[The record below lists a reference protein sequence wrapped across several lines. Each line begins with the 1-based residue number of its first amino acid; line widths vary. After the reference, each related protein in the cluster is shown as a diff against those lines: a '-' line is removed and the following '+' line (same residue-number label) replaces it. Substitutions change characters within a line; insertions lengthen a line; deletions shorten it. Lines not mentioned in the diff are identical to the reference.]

1 MKDHRDLIMPAGQ
14 YGPQSMDLNP
24 ITLSFPNGLE
34 KAFKEH
40 FFSNSLT
47 LVRISLLAG
56 IFFYGFFGILDA
68 HLVPEMKNK
77 LWYVR
82 FVFVSPFL
90 LAVIGFSYFK
100 QFKKY
105 FQISVASA
113 MIISGLGIIFMIS
126 LVPPPV
132 NYSYYAG
139 LILVFIWG
147 YAFTRVR
154 FIYATPAGWL
164 LVLLY
169 EIVAVH
175 VSNTPTSVLYSNNF
189 FFIGANIIGM
199 FVCYSI
205 EYYARANFYITYLL
219 EKEQEKIIAANRR
232 LEELVDKRTKQL
244 LGLNKD
250 LVREIEERKRS
261 EEKIGGLGPDF
272 CNN

>member
-1 MKDHRDLIMPAGQ
+1 MKDHKDLIMPATLP
-14 YGPQSMDLNP
+14 GPHAMDLNP
-24 ITLSFPNGLE
+24 LTLSFSGDLE
-34 KAFKEH
+34 KSFREH
-40 FFSNSLT
+40 FFSNSLK

-68 HLVPEMKNK
+68 QLVPDMKTK

-82 FVFVSPFL
+82 FAFVSPFL
-90 LAVIGFSYFK
+90 LAVIVFSYFK
-100 QFKKY
+100 NFKKY
-105 FQISVASA
+105 FQAAVTTS
-113 MIISGLGIIFMIS
+113 MIIAGLGIIAMIL

-154 FIYATPAGWL
+154 FVYATPAGWL
-164 LVLLY
+164 LVILY

-175 VSNTPTSVLYSNNF
+175 ISKTPYSVLYSNNF

-205 EYYARANFYITYLL
+205 EYYARANFFITYLL
-219 EKEQEKIIAANRR
+219 EKEQQKIKAANRR
-232 LEELVDKRTKQL
+232 LEEIVDKRTTQL
-244 LGLNKD
+244 LRINED
-250 LVREIEERKRS
+250 LVREIEERKRLVR
-261 EEKIGGLGPDF
+261 KTVGLGSN
-272 CNN
+272 CS